1 MKTITKDWLNILFEK
16 NTDPQTWQNI
26 FEEVKKISL
35 ESPNSDEIRKKLS
48 YGDRL
53 ISESAWELWKNYSN
67 TANLASGRLID
78 FIKSPASEGKAVLLI
93 DAMSIKELPLILHAA
108 KDRDI
113 KPEVKIL
120 GSEIP
125 SDTDHFA
132 HALGLTSRSKLENNS
147 TPKSSIFAENKFYT
161 DVTGYPFEDC
171 LGSIPNEKNIFIWHT
186 WLDDLMH
193 NVEDRKIFDKQVEE
207 KLTSDGFWNLV
218 NKLRQGRKLLLLSDH
233 GYAASYYFR
242 DEKHPQ
248 VTKKF
253 KDLFGAK
260 RYVKS
265 DNSNITNDFLPPL
278 VFNKDQNL
286 VIVGQYKWKVTGGFP
301 HYCHGGL
308 TLAEVSIPVIE
319 FEAI

>member
-1 MKTITKDWLNILFEK
+1 MKTVTKDWLNIFFEN
-16 NTDPQTWQNI
+16 NTDQQTWQKI
-26 FEEVKKISL
+26 FDKVKRISL
-35 ESPNSDEIRKKLS
+35 ESPNSDEIRKSLAC
-48 YGDRL
+48 GDRL
-53 ISESAWELWKNYSN
+53 ISESAWELWKTYSDN
-67 TANLASGRLID
+67 ANLASVKLID
-78 FIKSPASEGKAVLLI
+78 FIKSSSAEGKAVLLV
-93 DAMSIKELPLILHAA
+93 DAMSIKELPLIIQAA

-113 KPEVKIL
+113 KTKINIL

-132 HALGLTSRSKLENNS
+132 QALGLTSRSKLENNS
-147 TPKSSIFAENKFYT
+147 APKSSIFVENKFYT

-193 NVEDRKIFDKQVEE
+193 TVEDRKPFDKQSEE
-207 KLTSDGFWNLV
+207 KLTSEGFWNLI

-233 GYAASYYFR
+233 GYATSYYFR
-242 DEKHPQ
+242 DDKNPMD
-248 VTKKF
+248 TKKF

-265 DNSNITNDFLPPL
+265 DNLNITNEFLPPL
-278 VFNKDQNL
+278 VFNKDQHL
-286 VIVGQYKWKVTGGFP
+286 VIIGQHKWKVTGGFP

-308 TLAEVSIPVIE
+308 TLAEVSVPVIE
-319 FEAI
+319 FETI